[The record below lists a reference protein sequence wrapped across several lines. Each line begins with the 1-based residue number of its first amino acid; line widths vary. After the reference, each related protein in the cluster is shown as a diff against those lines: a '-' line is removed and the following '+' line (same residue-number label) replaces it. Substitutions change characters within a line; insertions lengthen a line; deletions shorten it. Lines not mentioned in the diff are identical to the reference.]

1 MGGELG
7 GDSSLNLDALEARW
21 GRTGAVTFA
30 ERYGGPVA
38 LLQAGLQAGGATAVV
53 ALQGAQVL
61 SYVPPNQSDVLWL
74 SPVAK
79 LGTGKAVRGGV
90 PVCWPWFGPH
100 PTDPAKSAHGFVRAR
115 PWSVTGSAA
124 KSGRARL
131 VLAYDASPKSQPD
144 WPHRALAEIEI
155 TLAETLTI
163 SLSTENRGDNELVLT
178 QALHTYLAVGD
189 IGAVTID
196 GFVGQ
201 PFIDQLSPGPMRREH
216 EPVTF
221 KAEIDRI
228 YQDSEGPVIVT
239 DQKGARQIRVSK
251 TGSRSTVIWNP
262 WIGKSASLGDMG
274 GDGYCHM
281 LCVEAANAGNNSVT
295 LASGERHR
303 LTTELSVTKI

>member
-1 MGGELG
+1 M
-7 GDSSLNLDALEARW
+7 SPSLDALEARW

-38 LLQAGLQAGGATAVV
+38 LLQAGGATAVV

-61 SYVPPNQSDVLWL
+61 SYVPPNQSEVLWL

-100 PTDPAKSAHGFVRAR
+100 PIDQTKPAHGFVRAS

-124 KSGRARL
+124 KLGRARL

-163 SLSTENRGDNELVLT
+163 ALSTENRGENDLLLT
-178 QALHTYLAVGD
+178 QALHTYLAVGE
-189 IGAVTID
+189 IGAVTVNGLVD
-196 GFVGQ
+196 R

-216 EPVTF
+216 EPISV

-239 DQKGARQIRVSK
+239 DRKGGRHIRVSK
-251 TGSRSTVIWNP
+251 TGSRSTVLWNP
-262 WIGKSASLGDMG
+262 WVEKSARLGDMG
-274 GDGYCHM
+274 GDGYRHM
-281 LCVEAANAGNNSVT
+281 LCVEAANAGNDTVT
-295 LASGERHR
+295 LAPGERHR
-303 LTTELSVTKI
+303 LTTELSVTKICVSG